1 LSGYEFQPSQ
11 SGKTLQTIKTN
22 INNEKNILL
31 LSIGLLLISCSS
43 EENKIRKNQ
52 ISSLIKL
59 EQRQFENGV
68 LTEKIF

>member
-1 LSGYEFQPSQ
+1 VELSVSHQVFLSGKLSGYEFQPSQ

-43 EENKIRKNQ
+43 EENKILKESN
-52 ISSLIKL
+52 I
-59 EQRQFENGV
+59 
-68 LTEKIF
+68 